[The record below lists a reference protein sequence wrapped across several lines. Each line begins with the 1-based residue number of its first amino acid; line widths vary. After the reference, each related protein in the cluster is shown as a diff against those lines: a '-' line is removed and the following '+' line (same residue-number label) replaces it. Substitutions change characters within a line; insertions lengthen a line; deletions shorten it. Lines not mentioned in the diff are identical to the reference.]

1 MNSLFYSA
9 SRPRVSEVVA
19 SLFDLDRLSK
29 ADTDAQLLTLGA
41 QLATGRFDEFA
52 LLVQQLDFRD
62 ISPDDRAYIA
72 NHIFSEFYESILANP
87 ETSSALAGAV
97 LQLLVAFSPE
107 AILAHKLKS
116 VPPKQNTLIELDYE
130 QNINSAVSGVVFFRE
145 FMFGPGTR
153 KHEFGYRIQSALASQ
168 GWDVSL
174 RPLQEIGHYSSP
186 DRNDFALV
194 DILAFAHMPPIDFIR
209 NVLSNLKRSF
219 RKIIIIEP
227 DPWTGIFDEMLR
239 SISDHVDY
247 VWGFTADWSLL
258 DEPSYRGKSVLFP
271 NVGGLDHLDN
281 LKLADLDWNGC
292 TFNFTGSVQGYNL
305 NRTYWILE
313 AIRRDLPIEIKIT
326 KPGIDDGLD
335 RDESLQL
342 YAQSLASTHA
352 SLNMTTRKDGSQ
364 IITGRSAE
372 VISLNRLLVQE
383 SCPAFHH
390 YYVDGEHFLE
400 FSGIEGLCT
409 IIEFLRAHPRVAQR
423 ICLQGHRFYQ
433 EKYSCR
439 KMVEHI
445 QTLL

>member
-1 MNSLFYSA
+1 MSSLFYPA
-9 SRPRVSEVVA
+9 SRPRVSEVIA
-19 SLFDLDRLSK
+19 SLFDIDLLAK
-29 ADTDAQLLTLGA
+29 ADTNAQLLTLGA
-41 QLATGRFDEFA
+41 QLATGKFDEFA
-52 LLVQQLDFRD
+52 LLVQQLDFSD
-62 ISPDDRAYIA
+62 LSLDDRSYIA
-72 NHIFSEFYESILANP
+72 NHLFSKFSGNILVNSG
-87 ETSSALAGAV
+87 TSSALAGAV

-107 AILAHKLKS
+107 AILAHELTHE
-116 VPPKQNTLIELDYE
+116 PQKQYTLTELDYE
-130 QNINSAVSGVVFFRE
+130 RNINTSIRGVVFFRE

-174 RPLQEIGHYSSP
+174 LPLQKIGNYSSP
-186 DRNDFALV
+186 CRSDFALV
-194 DILAFAHMPPIDFIR
+194 DIVAFAHMPPLDFICH
-209 NVLSNLKRSF
+209 VLSNLKRYF

-227 DPWTGIFDEMLR
+227 DPWTGIFDEMLQ

-247 VWGFTADWSLL
+247 VWGFTAGWGLL
-258 DEPSYRGKSVLFP
+258 DKPCYRGKGILFP

-281 LKLADLDWNGC
+281 LKLADLDWNDC

-313 AIRRDLPIEIKIT
+313 AIRRDLPIEIQVT
-326 KPGIDDGLD
+326 SPEVDDGLD

-352 SLNMTTRKDGSQ
+352 SLNMTTRKDGSR

-383 SCPAFHH
+383 SCPAFHR

-433 EKYSCR
+433 ERYSCR
-439 KMVEHI
+439 KMVEHV